1 MTWLGPVLALAG
13 VLVGALFAPLAATR
27 FGWQTSRREAID
39 RAIACVRRAELA
51 ATYPRQVRQSE
62 IGVSDEALRYQLELP
77 LRGFERYYE
86 ATQEMRA
93 ALAAVEP
100 YLALDW
106 DDSRWQTPDED
117 YARLLG
123 QLKRARRRTLLVYWG
138 NDRRITA

>member
-1 MTWLGPVLALAG
+1 MLALAG
-13 VLVGALFAPLAATR
+13 VLVGALFAPLATTR

-51 ATYPRQVRQSE
+51 ATYPRHVRQSE
-62 IGVSDEALRYQLELP
+62 IGAGDEALRYQTELP

-100 YLALDW
+100 YLTLDW
-106 DDSRWQTPDED
+106 DDSRWQTPDDE
-117 YARLLG
+117 YTRLLG
-123 QLKRARRRTLLVYWG
+123 QLKEARRRTLLVYWG
-138 NDRRITA
+138 NDRRIRG